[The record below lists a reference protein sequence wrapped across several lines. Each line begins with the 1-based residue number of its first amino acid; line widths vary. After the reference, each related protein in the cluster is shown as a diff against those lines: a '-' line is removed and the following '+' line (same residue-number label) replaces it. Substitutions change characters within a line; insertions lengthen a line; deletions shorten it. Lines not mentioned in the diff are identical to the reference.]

1 MQLGGELRS
10 VTIYLRRIVSDMS
23 EVKKPT
29 TVWLNDE
36 QRKFVG
42 DVANAGE
49 MTQGDVVRAGVNA
62 LMDVVPLD
70 VLRRVNNAPPEIV
83 REIRELRAE
92 VAALRLEVNR
102 IGINVNQFAR
112 EMWTD
117 KADLEVAYEDAVEQL
132 EKLQELLEEAVKEHE
147 LHTCR

>member
-1 MQLGGELRS
+1 
-10 VTIYLRRIVSDMS
+10 MS

-36 QRKFVG
+36 QREFVG

-62 LMDVVPLD
+62 LMNVVPID
-70 VLRRVNNAPPEIV
+70 VLRRLNNAPPEIL
-83 REIRELRAE
+83 REIRGLRAE

-102 IGINVNQFAR
+102 IGVNVNQLAR
-112 EMWTD
+112 AMWTD
-117 KADLEVAYEDAVEQL
+117 NADLEVNYAKAVKQVDA
-132 EKLQELLEEAVKEHE
+132 LQELLEKAVNRHE

>member
-1 MQLGGELRS
+1 
-10 VTIYLRRIVSDMS
+10 MS
-23 EVKKPT
+23 EVKKPA

-42 DVANAGE
+42 DVANAAE
-49 MTQGDVVRAGVNA
+49 MTQGEVVRAGVNA
-62 LMDVVPLD
+62 LMDVAPID
-70 VLRRVNNAPPEIV
+70 VLQRLNNAPPEIV

-117 KADLEVAYEDAVEQL
+117 KADLEGNYGKAVEQIDVLEDLL
-132 EKLQELLEEAVKEHE
+132 EKQVKQYE
-147 LHTCR
+147 LHTY

>member
-1 MQLGGELRS
+1 
-10 VTIYLRRIVSDMS
+10 MS

-36 QRKFVG
+36 QREFVG
-42 DVANAGE
+42 AVANAAE
-49 MTQGDVVRAGVNA
+49 MTQGEVIRAGVDA
-62 LMDVVPLD
+62 LNGAVPLG
-70 VLRRVNNAPPEIV
+70 VIRRLNNAPPEIV

-102 IGINVNQFAR
+102 IGVNVNQFAR

-117 KADLEVAYEDAVEQL
+117 KADLEGNYGKAVEQVGA
-132 EKLQELLEEAVKEHE
+132 LQELLEKAVKEHE

>member
-1 MQLGGELRS
+1 
-10 VTIYLRRIVSDMS
+10 MS

-36 QRKFVG
+36 QREFVG
-42 DVANAGE
+42 DVANAAEMSQGE
-49 MTQGDVVRAGVNA
+49 VVRAGVDA
-62 LMDVVPLD
+62 LKGAVPLG
-70 VLRRVNNAPPEIV
+70 VIRRLNNAPPAIV

-102 IGINVNQFAR
+102 IGVNVNQLAR
-112 EMWTD
+112 AMWTD
-117 KADLEVAYEDAVEQL
+117 NADLEVNYAKAVKQVDA
-132 EKLQELLEEAVKEHE
+132 LQELLEKAVNRHE

>member
-1 MQLGGELRS
+1 
-10 VTIYLRRIVSDMS
+10 MS

-36 QRKFVG
+36 QREFVG

-62 LMDVVPLD
+62 LMDVVPID
-70 VLRRVNNAPPEIV
+70 VLRRVNNAPPEIL

-92 VAALRLEVNR
+92 VAALRLEVNS
-102 IGINVNQFAR
+102 IGVNVNQLVR
-112 EMWTD
+112 DMWTG
-117 KADLEVAYEDAVEQL
+117 KSDLEVNYAKAVKQVDA
-132 EKLQELLEEAVKEHE
+132 LQELLEKAVNRHE

>member
-1 MQLGGELRS
+1 
-10 VTIYLRRIVSDMS
+10 MS

-36 QRKFVG
+36 QREFVG

-70 VLRRVNNAPPEIV
+70 VLRRVNNAPPEIL

-102 IGINVNQFAR
+102 IGVNVNQLAR
-112 EMWTD
+112 AMWTD
-117 KADLEVAYEDAVEQL
+117 NADLEVNYAKAVKQVDA
-132 EKLQELLEEAVKEHE
+132 LQELLEKAVNRHE

>member
-1 MQLGGELRS
+1 
-10 VTIYLRRIVSDMS
+10 MS

-49 MTQGDVVRAGVNA
+49 MTQGEVVRAGVNA
-62 LMDVVPLD
+62 LMGVVPLD
-70 VLRRVNNAPPEIV
+70 VLRRLNNAPPEIV

-102 IGINVNQFAR
+102 IGVNVNQLAR

-117 KADLEVAYEDAVEQL
+117 NADLEGNYGKAVKQVDALQKLLEKAVE
-132 EKLQELLEEAVKEHE
+132 AHE
-147 LHTCR
+147 LHRYR

>member
-1 MQLGGELRS
+1 
-10 VTIYLRRIVSDMS
+10 MS

-36 QRKFVG
+36 QREFVG

-62 LMDVVPLD
+62 LMDVVPID
-70 VLRRVNNAPPEIV
+70 VLRRLNNAPPEIL

-117 KADLEVAYEDAVEQL
+117 KADLEGNYGKAVEQIDVLEDLL
-132 EKLQELLEEAVKEHE
+132 EKQVKQYE
-147 LHTCR
+147 LHTY

>member
-1 MQLGGELRS
+1 
-10 VTIYLRRIVSDMS
+10 MS

-36 QRKFVG
+36 QREFVG

-70 VLRRVNNAPPEIV
+70 VLRRVNNAPPEIL

-117 KADLEVAYEDAVEQL
+117 NVDLEGNYGKAVKQVDA
-132 EKLQELLEEAVKEHE
+132 LQELLEKAVKEHE
-147 LHTCR
+147 LHRY

>member
-1 MQLGGELRS
+1 
-10 VTIYLRRIVSDMS
+10 MS

-36 QRKFVG
+36 QREFVG

-62 LMDVVPLD
+62 LMGVVPID

-117 KADLEVAYEDAVEQL
+117 KAELEVHYAKAVKQVGA
-132 EKLQELLEEAVKEHE
+132 LQELLEEAVKEHE
-147 LHTCR
+147 LHTC

>member
-1 MQLGGELRS
+1 
-10 VTIYLRRIVSDMS
+10 MS

-42 DVANAGE
+42 DVANAAE
-49 MTQGDVVRAGVNA
+49 MTQGEVVRAGVNA
-62 LMDVVPLD
+62 LMDVAPID
-70 VLRRVNNAPPEIV
+70 VLQRLNNAPPEIV

-117 KADLEVAYEDAVEQL
+117 KADLEGTYGKAVEQIDVLEDLL
-132 EKLQELLEEAVKEHE
+132 EKQVKQYE
-147 LHTCR
+147 LHTY

>member
-1 MQLGGELRS
+1 
-10 VTIYLRRIVSDMS
+10 MS

-36 QRKFVG
+36 QREFVG
-42 DVANAGE
+42 DVANAAE
-49 MTQGDVVRAGVNA
+49 MTQGEVIRAGVDA
-62 LMDVVPLD
+62 LKGATPLG
-70 VLRRVNNAPPEIV
+70 VLRRLNNAPPAIV

-102 IGINVNQFAR
+102 IGVNVNQLAR
-112 EMWTD
+112 AMWTD
-117 KADLEVAYEDAVEQL
+117 NADLEVNYAKAVKQVDA
-132 EKLQELLEEAVKEHE
+132 LQELLEKAVNRHE

>member
-1 MQLGGELRS
+1 
-10 VTIYLRRIVSDMS
+10 MS

-29 TVWLNDE
+29 TVWLDEE
-36 QRKFVG
+36 QREFVG
-42 DVANAGE
+42 AVANAAEMSQGE
-49 MTQGDVVRAGVNA
+49 VVRAGVNA
-62 LMDVVPLD
+62 LMDVVPID
-70 VLRRVNNAPPEIV
+70 VLRRLNNAPPEIV

-102 IGINVNQFAR
+102 IGVNVNQFAR

-117 KADLEVAYEDAVEQL
+117 KADLEGNYGKAVEQVDVLQKLL
-132 EKLQELLEEAVKEHE
+132 EKAVKQHE

>member
-1 MQLGGELRS
+1 
-10 VTIYLRRIVSDMS
+10 MS

-42 DVANAGE
+42 DVANAAE
-49 MTQGDVVRAGVNA
+49 MTQGEVVRAGVNA
-62 LMDVVPLD
+62 LMDVAPID
-70 VLRRVNNAPPEIV
+70 VLQRLNNAPPEIV

-117 KADLEVAYEDAVEQL
+117 KADLEGNYGKAVEQIDVLEDLL
-132 EKLQELLEEAVKEHE
+132 EKQVKQYE
-147 LHTCR
+147 LHTY

>member
-1 MQLGGELRS
+1 
-10 VTIYLRRIVSDMS
+10 MS

-42 DVANAGE
+42 DVANAAE
-49 MTQGDVVRAGVNA
+49 MTQGEVVRAGVNA
-62 LMDVVPLD
+62 LMDVAPID
-70 VLRRVNNAPPEIV
+70 VLRRLNNAPPEIL

-102 IGINVNQFAR
+102 IGVNVNQLAR

-117 KADLEVAYEDAVEQL
+117 KADLEGNYGKAVEQVGA
-132 EKLQELLEEAVKEHE
+132 LQELLEKAVDEHE

>member
-1 MQLGGELRS
+1 
-10 VTIYLRRIVSDMS
+10 MS

-29 TVWLNDE
+29 TVWLNE
-36 QRKFVG
+36 KQREFVG
-42 DVANAGE
+42 EVANAAE
-49 MTQGDVVRAGVNA
+49 MTQGEVIRAGVDA
-62 LMDVVPLD
+62 LNGAVPLG
-70 VLRRVNNAPPEIV
+70 VIRRLNNAPPEIV

-102 IGINVNQFAR
+102 IGVNVNQFAR

-117 KADLEVAYEDAVEQL
+117 NADLEEHYAKAVEQVDA
-132 EKLQELLEEAVKEHE
+132 LQKLLEEAVKEHE